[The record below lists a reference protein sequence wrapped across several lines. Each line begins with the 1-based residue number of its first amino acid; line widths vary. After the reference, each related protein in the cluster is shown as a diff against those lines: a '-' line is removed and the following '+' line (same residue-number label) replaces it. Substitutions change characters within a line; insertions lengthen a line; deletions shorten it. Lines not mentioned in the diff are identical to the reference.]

1 MSDDCRAVVRQSSLF
16 KEDSYH
22 SSKPHC
28 SLCIR
33 PNPGILRRFVAE
45 LEEIPDGCAEL
56 FPFEVIDE
64 LRSEYL

>member
-1 MSDDCRAVVRQSSLF
+1 MSNDCRAEVRQSSLF

-33 PNPGILRRFVAE
+33 PNPGILLQPHASFASGDHGKNTINGGWHISQV
-45 LEEIPDGCAEL
+45 
-56 FPFEVIDE
+56 
-64 LRSEYL
+64 